1 MKLFTEH
8 PESVGETYFEHMRMS
23 FSFGTKMLFA
33 SIGCFLHAIFPFLC
47 VRTGSSA
54 VSRLHH
60 DMVTH
65 RSKLDVKQDNRDTR
79 PAFNERSNA

>member
-23 FSFGTKMLFA
+23 FGFGIKMLFA

-54 VSRLHH
+54 VTRLHN
-60 DMVTH
+60 DMVSH
-65 RSKLDVKQDNRDTR
+65 RSKRDPNAASLDSRSSFK
-79 PAFNERSNA
+79 ERSNA